1 MSKDDLSDDFVNDLM
16 QETGFNRSQIH
27 KLYIRFQH
35 LDKDKKGYLV
45 REDLINVPQVAI
57 NPVGEKIVEAFLP
70 RTHLDPNGR
79 PVKSTRIT
87 FSQFVRT
94 FAVFRPIHKNE
105 AKDSK
110 LANSKENKTRFLFNL
125 IDASRNGTLSRS
137 EIIEVLEMMV
147 GAQVS
152 HDQLVMIAER
162 LIQEAD
168 KNSKGTVD
176 FEEFMEAV
184 TEVDIEGKMAF
195 ITFY

>member
-1 MSKDDLSDDFVNDLM
+1 M
-16 QETGFNRSQIH
+16 
-27 KLYIRFQH
+27 
-35 LDKDKKGYLV
+35 
-45 REDLINVPQVAI
+45 
-57 NPVGEKIVEAFLP
+57 
-70 RTHLDPNGR
+70 
-79 PVKSTRIT
+79 
-87 FSQFVRT
+87 
-94 FAVFRPIHKNE
+94 
-105 AKDSK
+105 
-110 LANSKENKTRFLFNL
+110 
-125 IDASRNGTLSRS
+125 SRS